1 MRHLR
6 MGFCGG
12 CLSHQRDIP
21 LNQLFHRVLSESL
34 TREWGIRLRLVIAR
48 DFERSLA
55 ERVAGLLGGSLDLLL
70 LHVRSLPA
78 VPNSRW
84 FAKEVEGERASL
96 VVNPRFVAV
105 RWVPA
110 LRKLRFDYRLRGADR
125 SAGDDM
131 AEGSYNRGSPANQAN
146 VAAGLIFGVAGRA
159 IQETVQEARSAI
171 QIAQRRGLPFFVM
184 GPPPSTQAGR
194 PGNAVCARLNRAMER
209 ESRERGFPYIDLFPG
224 WEDAFLMWDGL
235 HLTPGGHHHI
245 ASRLEAE
252 IGAGVAAIA
261 GVGAP

>member
-21 LNQLFHRVLSESL
+21 LNQLFHRVLLESL
-34 TREWGIRLRLVIAR
+34 TRQWGIRLRIVIAR

-55 ERVAGLLGGSLDLLL
+55 DRVAGLLESRLDLLL

-84 FAKEVEGERASL
+84 IAKEVEGGRASL
-96 VVNPRFVAV
+96 VVNPRFAAA
-105 RWVPA
+105 RWAPA
-110 LRKLRFDYRLRGADR
+110 LRKLRFDYRLGGADR
-125 SAGDDM
+125 SEDDDM
-131 AEGSYNRGSPANQAN
+131 AEGSYNRGSLANQAN
-146 VAAGLIFGVAGRA
+146 VAAGLILGVAGRA
-159 IQETVQEARSAI
+159 IQETVQETRAAI
-171 QIAQRRGLPFFVM
+171 QIAQSRGAPFFVM

-194 PGNAVCARLNRAMER
+194 AGEAICARLNRAMQK

-224 WEDAFLMWDGL
+224 WEGNFLMWDGL
-235 HLTPGGHHHI
+235 HLTPAGHRHVAERI
-245 ASRLEAE
+245 QQGLGEMLASPGRT
-252 IGAGVAAIA
+252 
-261 GVGAP
+261 